1 MEKLIKGSL
10 ASTYEIATKVNEIVK
25 WINKQDA
32 SSSDKYPDFEKWHDE
47 AIATPVITE
56 TEFGYAELQLAP
68 EDFYIMQDGERKENF
83 TWDEAMEYEK
93 NILKPNGW
101 RLPTCAEWAQICACY
116 IGDNGE
122 YDIERVKHELKLDNS
137 DDGGDLWSSSSYTAQ
152 SALYLYFYDDDL
164 NPLFSDLKDNSLN
177 VRCVAWKRKED

>member
-10 ASTYEIATKVNEIVK
+10 ASTYEIAAKVNEIVK

-68 EDFYIMQDGERKENF
+68 ENFYIVQDGKRKEKF

-101 RLPTCAEWAQICACY
+101 RLPICAEWAQICACY

-137 DDGGDLWSSSSYTAQ
+137 DDGGDFWSSSSLSAQTAR
-152 SALYLYFYDDDL
+152 YLSFSSSYL
-164 NPLFSDLKDNSLN
+164 NPRGGSYKGFGFS